1 MGLRT
6 SRLLARSGRAPLVVP
21 IEAASFCD
29 LDDIAVLGS
38 LHGSRRR
45 AVHGEG
51 AVAAPAMVVLEVID
65 KESPHVPLAE
75 NDDVV
80 QALAADGSDDSL
92 RVGFCQGLRGAVS
105 TSSIPMHST
114 RILNAGPYTRSRS
127 RIRKRGGASQG
138 NASDSCWAV
147 HCAVGCS
154 VTLKCTTRRRA

>member
-65 KESPHVPLAE
+65 KESPQVPLAE

-92 RVGFCQGLRGAVS
+92 RVRVLSG
-105 TSSIPMHST
+105 TP
-114 RILNAGPYTRSRS
+114 
-127 RIRKRGGASQG
+127 RGGEYFLDP
-138 NASDSCWAV
+138 NALDAHLERWPVHAV
-147 HCAVGCS
+147 AIS
-154 VTLKCTTRRRA
+154 NQKARRRLPGKRLGQLLGGPLRR